1 MPVTA
6 VRGRSISF
14 CGVLTAADGPN
25 LRAFLIFVVRQRPMR
40 LGRPPLSGKTG
51 TVGRLKA
58 LTLKSRADAFA
69 FCVGGTAFALSLLD
83 VAHLPDMAA
92 VFRAVA
98 IAVIC
103 AILSWASAE
112 RALAG
117 LAEAV
122 DAATA
127 RIVDAA
133 GGDLTSPTPAEVGE
147 AIPLLS
153 GALDSMFAQVR
164 GNLESA
170 TTLALFDPITS
181 LPNRTHFR
189 NQAERAMK
197 NVPEGQMSALAFID
211 LDNFKSVNDTQ
222 GHAEGDRLLAKVA
235 NRLRAV
241 AAGEVVRHGGAAGET
256 IVGRHAGDE
265 FTVFFPQVDG
275 RQDAARLGDL
285 LMAALSKPFDS
296 EGQQIGV
303 GASVG
308 IALSPEHGTTLT
320 TLMRAADV
328 AMYHAK
334 ASGRGQYQFYAE
346 LLTERM
352 AQRTQLEAELR
363 DALKR
368 REFTMVFQPQVR
380 LSDGRVTAVEG
391 LLRWN
396 HPTDGLRLPGSF
408 IGCAEESGLIVE
420 IGDWAIEALAKRSA
434 SWSKSPLAPRIAV
447 NLSPRQIARP
457 EFFTRL
463 NSALKRNKAPMSL
476 IEFEVS
482 EAVLMD
488 CGAHA
493 LDHLRSLQDAGAT
506 IAIDDFGAGL
516 SSLARLRSLPFDTVK
531 LDASLIVGI
540 DSDPAAREIVQ
551 AVIGLVHSLGAK
563 AIAEGVETVGQYDM
577 LRVMGCD
584 CAQGYVIAPPM
595 VEADYRIW
603 AGNARERM
611 RA

>member
-1 MPVTA
+1 M
-6 VRGRSISF
+6 
-14 CGVLTAADGPN
+14 
-25 LRAFLIFVVRQRPMR
+25 
-40 LGRPPLSGKTG
+40 
-51 TVGRLKA
+51 GRLKA

-69 FCVGGTAFALSLLD
+69 FCVGATAFVLALLD
-83 VAHLPDMAA
+83 VAHLPDVAA

-98 IAVIC
+98 VAVIC
-103 AILSWASAE
+103 AILCWASAE

-127 RIVDAA
+127 RIMDAA
-133 GGDLTSPTPAEVGE
+133 AGDLTSPTPAKVSS

-153 GALDSMFAQVR
+153 GAMDGMFAQVR
-164 GNLESA
+164 ANLESA
-170 TTLALFDPITS
+170 TTLALIDPITS

-189 NQAERAMK
+189 HEAERAMK
-197 NVPEGQMSALAFID
+197 SVPEGQMSALAFID

-222 GHAEGDRLLAKVA
+222 GHAGGDRLLAKVA
-235 NRLRAV
+235 NRLRAI
-241 AAGEVVRHGGAAGET
+241 AAGEVVRRAGAVGET

-265 FTVFFPQVDG
+265 FTVYFPHVDD
-275 RQDAARLGDL
+275 RLDAARLGDL

-296 EGQQIGV
+296 EGQKIGV

-346 LLTERM
+346 LLAERM
-352 AQRTQLEAELR
+352 AQRTQLEVELR
-363 DALKR
+363 NAIER
-368 REFTMVFQPQVR
+368 REFTVVFQPQVR
-380 LSDGRVTAVEG
+380 LSDGHVTAVEA

-396 HPTDGLRLPGSF
+396 HPVDGLRLPASF
-408 IGCAEESGLIVE
+408 IECAEESGLIVE
-420 IGDWAIEALAKRSA
+420 IGDWAIEALAQLVA
-434 SWSKSPLAPRIAV
+434 AWPQSPLAPRIAV

-463 NSALKRNKAPMSL
+463 NSAISRYKAPLSL

-482 EAVLMD
+482 EAVLME
-488 CGAHA
+488 CGEKAI
-493 LDHLRSLQDAGAT
+493 DHLRALQRAGAT
-506 IAIDDFGAGL
+506 IAIDDFGAGS
-516 SSLARLRSLPFDTVK
+516 SSLARLRTLPFDSVK
-531 LDASLIVGI
+531 LDPSLIAGI
-540 DSDPAAREIVQ
+540 DTDPAARDVVQ

-563 AIAEGVETVGQYDM
+563 AIAEGVETVGQFDM

-584 CAQGYVIAPPM
+584 CAQGFVIAPPM
-595 VEADYRIW
+595 LEADYKVW
-603 AGNARERM
+603 AGSARERM